1 MKRSKARHN
10 NKYVFPFGSA
20 KEGLLLSLMLLAPCT
35 LPLAPCSSPLLYAQ
49 DAPQVPSL
57 VVNIIIDQ
65 LRSDYLDAFTPL
77 YGQGG
82 FQRLK
87 EQGRFYSQ
95 AEYPFSS
102 PDQASAMACLM
113 TGTSPYVNGIVGT
126 HWLDRQTLL
135 PVFCVDDNN
144 YPGIHTNEKSSPKL
158 LAVSTIGD
166 ELKISSDGKSLV
178 FSIAPTRESAILS
191 AGHAGNEAFWLD
203 DWTGKWAATCYY
215 DNYPEWAT
223 RYDVYSS
230 LESRIDDIHWKPLN
244 DEVSNFHYFMAGGTK
259 GKAFSHKFNSN
270 RKFREFKATAC
281 VNDEINRFAK
291 EAIEN
296 TGLGTDDVTDML
308 TLTYYAGA
316 YDHQSAMKYG
326 MEMQD
331 TYARLDRQL
340 EEIFDFIEQ
349 KVGMDKTLFVVTS
362 TGYFDSE
369 EMMDLSKY
377 RIPTG
382 IFSITKAQALL
393 NMYLIAVYGP
403 GNYVE
408 TVIDNQIYLNLKLIE
423 NRSLNLSEVLD
434 RCSAFLIQLSGVKDV
449 YTSQRLSLGAWTP
462 GINKLRNAYNPKCS
476 GDILIQVSPGWV
488 LKNEDTHDL
497 SLSRESYLNF
507 PLFLMGPGIVPEKV
521 RIPVSI
527 DQVAPTI
534 AQALRIRAPNACPQA
549 PLNY

>member
-1 MKRSKARHN
+1 M
-10 NKYVFPFGSA
+10 
-20 KEGLLLSLMLLAPCT
+20 
-35 LPLAPCSSPLLYAQ
+35 AQ

-57 VVNIIIDQ
+57 VVNIVIDQ

-82 FQRLK
+82 FLRLK
-87 EQGRFYSQ
+87 EQGRYYSQ
-95 AEYPFSS
+95 AEYPFNS
-102 PDQASAMACLM
+102 PDRASAIACLM
-113 TGTSPYVNGIVGT
+113 TGTSPYANGIVGT
-126 HWLDRQTLL
+126 RWLDRQTLL
-135 PVFCVDDNN
+135 PVFCVDDNH
-144 YPGIHTNEKSSPKL
+144 YPGIHTSEKSSPKH

-166 ELKISSDGKSLV
+166 ELKVSSEGKSMV
-178 FSIAPTRESAILS
+178 FSIAPTRESAILG

-215 DNYPEWAT
+215 DDYPEWAT
-223 RYDVYSS
+223 KYDIYSS

-244 DEVSNFHYFMAGGTK
+244 DEVTNFHYFMAGGTK
-259 GKAFSHKFNSN
+259 GKTFSHKFNSN

-291 EAIEN
+291 EAIEKA
-296 TGLGTDDVTDML
+296 GLGTDDITDML

-316 YDHQSAMKYG
+316 YDHQSATQYSL
-326 MEMQD
+326 EMQD

-340 EEIFDFIEQ
+340 EELFDFIGQ

-393 NMYLIAVYGP
+393 NMYLIAVYGQ

-462 GINKLRNAYNPKCS
+462 GISKLRNAYNPKCS

-497 SLSRESYLNF
+497 SLSRESYLSF

>member
-1 MKRSKARHN
+1 MPGVVTLILHS
-10 NKYVFPFGSA
+10 
-20 KEGLLLSLMLLAPCT
+20 SLFT
-35 LPLAPCSSPLLYAQ
+35 LHSFAQ

-57 VVNIIIDQ
+57 VVNIVIDQ

-95 AEYPFSS
+95 AEYPFNS

-135 PVFCVDDNN
+135 PVFCVDDDSF
-144 YPGIHTNEKSSPKL
+144 PGIHTSEKSSPKH
-158 LAVSTIGD
+158 LAVSTITD
-166 ELKISSDGKSLV
+166 ELKISSEGKSIV
-178 FSIAPTRESAILS
+178 YSIAPTREAAIFG
-191 AGHAGNEAFWLD
+191 AGHAANEAFWLD
-203 DWTGKWAATCYY
+203 DWTGKWAASCYY
-215 DNYPEWAT
+215 DDYPDWAT
-223 RYDVYSS
+223 EYDVRSS
-230 LESRIDDIHWKPLN
+230 LESRIADIQWKPLN
-244 DEVSNFHYFMAGGTK
+244 EEVTNFQYFVSSAESK

-281 VNDEINRFAK
+281 VNDEINLFAK
-291 EAIEN
+291 EAIEKA
-296 TGLGTDDVTDML
+296 GLGTDAVTDML

-316 YDHQSAMKYG
+316 YDHQSAMQYG

-340 EEIFDFIEQ
+340 EDLFDYVGE

-369 EMMDLSKY
+369 ELMDLSKY

-382 IFSITKAQALL
+382 IFSITKAQLLL

-408 TVIDNQIYLNLKLIE
+408 TAIDNQIYLNLKLIE
-423 NRSLNLSEVLD
+423 NRNLNLAEVLD
-434 RCSAFLIQLSGVKDV
+434 RCSAFLIQLNGVKDV
-449 YTSQRLSLGAWTP
+449 YTSQRLALGAWTP
-462 GINKLRNAYNPKCS
+462 GISKLRNAYNPKCS
-476 GDILIQVSPGWV
+476 GDILIQVSPGW
-488 LKNEDTHDL
+488 LLNNEDTHEQ
-497 SLSRESYLNF
+497 SLSRESYLSF
-507 PLFLMGPGIVPEKV
+507 PLFFMGAGIVPEKV
-521 RIPVSI
+521 RIPVTI

-534 AQALRIRAPNACPQA
+534 AQTLRIRAPNACPQA

>member
-1 MKRSKARHN
+1 MTA
-10 NKYVFPFGSA
+10 NKYRLIS
-20 KEGLLLSLMLLAPCT
+20 SLIALLAVT
-35 LPLAPCSSPLLYAQ
+35 GAGAQ
-49 DAPQVPSL
+49 DTQGVPSL
-57 VVNIIIDQ
+57 VVHIVIDQ
-65 LRSDYLDAFTPL
+65 LRSDYMDAFTPL

-113 TGTSPYVNGIVGT
+113 TGTSPYVNGIVGDR
-126 HWLDRQTLL
+126 WLDRQTLR
-135 PVFCVDDNN
+135 PVFCVDDDT
-144 YPGIHTNEKSSPKL
+144 YPGILTEEKSSPKH
-158 LAVSTIGD
+158 LAVSTIAD
-166 ELKISSDGKSLV
+166 ELKISSEGKSAV
-178 FSIAPTRESAILS
+178 YSIAPTREAAVLG
-191 AGHAGNEAFWLD
+191 AGHAGNGAFWLD
-203 DWTGKWAATCYY
+203 DWTGQWATTCYY
-215 DNYPEWAT
+215 DNYPDWAT
-223 RYDVYSS
+223 DFDKTAS
-230 LESRIDDIHWKPLN
+230 LGERIGDILWAPLN
-244 DEVSNFHYFMAGGTK
+244 EEVANFQYFVSD
-259 GKAFSHKFNSN
+259 KAKAKPFSHRFRTP
-270 RKFREFKATAC
+270 RKYREFKASAL
-281 VNDEINRFAK
+281 VNDEVNRFAK
-291 EAIEN
+291 QAIEKA
-296 TGLGTDDVTDML
+296 GLGKDAVTDLL
-308 TLTYYAGA
+308 TLTYYAGT
-316 YDHQSAMKYG
+316 YDHQSATQYG

-340 EEIFDFIEQ
+340 EEIIDFVEET
-349 KVGMDKTLFVVTS
+349 VGQGETLFVVTS

-382 IFSITKAQALL
+382 VFSITKAQALL

-408 TVIDNQIYLNLKLIE
+408 TAIDNQIYLNLKLIE
-423 NRSLNLSEVLD
+423 NRSLNLTEVLD

-462 GINKLRNAYNPKCS
+462 GISKLRNAYNPKCS

-488 LKNEDTHDL
+488 LKNEDTIEQ
-497 SLSRESYLNF
+497 SLSRESYLSF
-507 PLFLMGPGIVPEKV
+507 PLFFFGWKVVPEKV

-527 DQVAPTI
+527 DQIAPTV
-534 AQALRIRAPNACPQA
+534 AQTLRIRAPNACPQA

>member
-1 MKRSKARHN
+1 MSQRFLYS
-10 NKYVFPFGSA
+10 
-20 KEGLLLSLMLLAPCT
+20 LLVLAQWSMVNGQW
-35 LPLAPCSSPLLYAQ
+35 AMAQ
-49 DAPQVPSL
+49 EAPQVPSL

-65 LRSDYLDAFTPL
+65 LRSDYMDAFTPL

-102 PDQASAMACLM
+102 PDPASATACLM
-113 TGTSPYVNGIVGT
+113 TGTSPYVNGIVGN
-126 HWLDRQTLL
+126 HWLDRQTLR
-135 PVFCVDDNN
+135 PVFCVDDDI
-144 YPGIHTNEKSSPKL
+144 YPGIHTTEKSSPKH

-166 ELKISSDGKSLV
+166 ELKISSEGKGLV
-178 FSIAPTRESAILS
+178 YSIAPTRETAIIA

-203 DWTGKWAATCYY
+203 DWSGKWATTCYY
-215 DNYPEWAT
+215 DNYPDWAT
-223 RYDVYSS
+223 EYDVRSP
-230 LESRIDDIHWKPLN
+230 LESRIDNILWKPLN
-244 DEVSNFHYFMAGGTK
+244 DDVANFQYFVSTGKNQV
-259 GKAFSHKFNSN
+259 KAFSHKFNSN
-270 RKFREFKATAC
+270 RKYREFKATAC
-281 VNDEINRFAK
+281 VNDEVNRFAMLT
-291 EAIEN
+291 IEKA
-296 TGLGTDDVTDML
+296 GLGTDAVTDML

-326 MEMQD
+326 MEMLD

-340 EEIFDFIEQ
+340 EEIFNFVDE
-349 KVGMDKTLFVVTS
+349 KVGMDKALFIVTS

-382 IFSITKAQALL
+382 VFSITKAQALL

-408 TVIDNQIYLNLKLIE
+408 TAIDNQLYLNLKLIE
-423 NRSLNLSEVLD
+423 NRSLNLAEVLD

-449 YTSQRLSLGAWTP
+449 YTSQRLALGAWTP
-462 GINKLRNAYNPKCS
+462 GISKLRNAYNPKCS
-476 GDILIQVSPGWV
+476 GDILIQVSPGWL
-488 LKNEDTHDL
+488 LKNEETIEQ
-497 SLSRESYLNF
+497 SLCRESYLSF
-507 PLFLMGPGIVPEKV
+507 PLFFLGAGIVPEKV
-521 RIPVSI
+521 HIPVTI
-527 DQVAPTI
+527 DRVAPTI
-534 AQALRIRAPNACPQA
+534 AQTLRIRAPNACPQA

>member
-1 MKRSKARHN
+1 MNRS
-10 NKYVFPFGSA
+10 FLPS
-20 KEGLLLSLMLLAPCT
+20 LLFLVQWSMVNGQWPMAQVH
-35 LPLAPCSSPLLYAQ
+35 AQ

-57 VVNIIIDQ
+57 VVNIVIDQ
-65 LRSDYLDAFTPL
+65 LRSDYMDAFMPL

-95 AEYPFSS
+95 AEYPFNS
-102 PDQASAMACLM
+102 PDRASAIACLV
-113 TGTSPYVNGIVGT
+113 TGTSPYVNGIVAER
-126 HWLDRQTLL
+126 WLDRQTLL
-135 PVFCVDDNN
+135 PVFSVDDET
-144 YPGIHTNEKSSPKL
+144 YPGIHTSDRSSPKH

-166 ELKISSDGKSLV
+166 ELKVSSEGKSIV
-178 FSIAPTRESAILS
+178 YSIAPTREAAVL
-191 AGHAGNEAFWLD
+191 ATGHAGNEAFWLD
-203 DWTGKWAATCYY
+203 DWSGKWAATCYY
-215 DNYPEWAT
+215 DDYPDWAT
-223 RYDVYSS
+223 EYDVRSS
-230 LESRIDDIHWKPLN
+230 LASRIENIHWEPLN
-244 DEVSNFHYFMAGGTK
+244 DQVASFQYFVSSGGK
-259 GKAFSHKFNSN
+259 RVKPFSHKFNSN
-270 RKFREFKATAC
+270 RKYREFKASAC
-281 VNDEINRFAK
+281 VNDEINLFAK
-291 EAIEN
+291 TAIEKA
-296 TGLGTDDVTDML
+296 GLGTDAVTDML

-316 YDHQSAMKYG
+316 YDHQSARQYD

-340 EEIFDFIEQ
+340 EELFNYIEQ

-408 TVIDNQIYLNLKLIE
+408 TAIDNQIYLNLKLIE
-423 NRSLNLSEVLD
+423 SRSLNLAEVLD

-449 YTSQRLSLGAWTP
+449 YTSQRLALGAWTP
-462 GINKLRNAYNPKCS
+462 GISKLHNAYNPKCS
-476 GDILIQVSPGWV
+476 GDILIQVSPGW
-488 LKNEDTHDL
+488 LLNNEDTHEQ
-497 SLSRESYLNF
+497 SLSRESYLSF
-507 PLFLMGPGIVPEKV
+507 PLFFMGAGVVPEKV
-521 RIPVSI
+521 RIPGTI
-527 DQVAPTI
+527 DQVAPTV
-534 AQALRIRAPNACPQA
+534 AQTLRIRAPNACPQA

>member
-1 MKRSKARHN
+1 VNKTPIHN
-10 NKYVFPFGSA
+10 NNRSFVCRLMPGVVTLILHS
-20 KEGLLLSLMLLAPCT
+20 SLFSLH
-35 LPLAPCSSPLLYAQ
+35 SFAQ

-57 VVNIIIDQ
+57 VVNIVIDQ

-77 YGQGG
+77 YGENG
-82 FQRLK
+82 FLRLK
-87 EQGRFYSQ
+87 EQGRYYSQ
-95 AEYPFSS
+95 AEYPFSA

-113 TGTSPYVNGIVGT
+113 TGTSPYANGIVGDR
-126 HWLDRQTLL
+126 WLNRQTLR
-135 PVFCVDDNN
+135 PVFCVDDDI
-144 YPGIHTNEKSSPKL
+144 YPGIHTDEKSSPKH

-166 ELKISSDGKSLV
+166 ELKVASEGKSIIY
-178 FSIAPTRESAILS
+178 SIAPSRETAILG
-191 AGHAGNEAFWLD
+191 AGHAGNGAFWLD
-203 DWTGKWAATCYY
+203 DWTGKWATTCYY
-215 DNYPEWAT
+215 DDYPDWAT
-223 RYDVYSS
+223 LYDINSS
-230 LESRIDDIHWKPLN
+230 LESRIDDIQWKPLN
-244 DEVSNFHYFMAGGTK
+244 DQVANFNYFVSDGAK
-259 GKAFSHKFNSN
+259 SKPFSHKFKSA

-281 VNDEINRFAK
+281 VNDEINLFAK
-291 EAIEN
+291 EAIEKA
-296 TGLGTDDVTDML
+296 GLGTDAVTDLL
-308 TLTYYAGA
+308 TITYYAGA
-316 YDHQSAMKYG
+316 YDHQSAMQYG

-340 EEIFDFIEQ
+340 ADLFDFVGQ

-408 TVIDNQIYLNLKLIE
+408 TAIDNQIYLNLKLIE
-423 NRSLNLSEVLD
+423 NRNLNLAEVLD

-449 YTSQRLSLGAWTP
+449 YTSQRLALGAWTP
-462 GINKLRNAYNPKCS
+462 GISKLRNAYNPKCS
-476 GDILIQVSPGWV
+476 GDILIQVSPGWL
-488 LKNEDTHDL
+488 LKNEDTHEQ
-497 SLSRESYLNF
+497 SLSRESYLSF
-507 PLFLMGPGIVPEKV
+507 PLFFMGADIIPEKV

-527 DQVAPTI
+527 DHVAPTI
-534 AQALRIRAPNACPQA
+534 AQALRIRAPNACPLA

>member
-1 MKRSKARHN
+1 MAV
-10 NKYVFPFGSA
+10 NKYR
-20 KEGLLLSLMLLAPCT
+20 LLSSLIVLLAVT
-35 LPLAPCSSPLLYAQ
+35 GSNAQ

-57 VVNIIIDQ
+57 VVNIVIDQ

-77 YGQGG
+77 YGQRG

-113 TGTSPYVNGIVGT
+113 TGTSPYANGIVGDR
-126 HWLDRQTLL
+126 WLDRQTLR
-135 PVFCVDDNN
+135 PVFCVDDET
-144 YPGIHTNEKSSPKL
+144 YPGILTDEKSSPKH

-166 ELKISSDGKSLV
+166 ELKVSSEGKSLV
-178 FSIAPTRESAILS
+178 YSIAPTREAAILG
-191 AGHAGNEAFWLD
+191 AGHAGNGAFWLD
-203 DWTGKWAATCYY
+203 DWTGKWATTCYY

-223 RYDVYSS
+223 EYDKLSS
-230 LESRIDDIHWKPLN
+230 LEDRIGDIHYEPLN
-244 DEVSNFHYFMAGGTK
+244 EQVVNFHYFVSTGAK
-259 GKAFSHKFNSN
+259 VKPFSHKFKSG

-281 VNDEINRFAK
+281 VNDEVNHFAK
-291 EAIEN
+291 HTIEKA
-296 TGLGTDDVTDML
+296 GLGTDAVTDLL
-308 TLTYYAGA
+308 TLTYYAGT
-316 YDHQSAMKYG
+316 YDHQSAIGYG

-340 EEIFDFIEQ
+340 EELFDFIDE
-349 KVGMDKTLFVVTS
+349 KVGSDKTLFVVTS

-382 IFSITKAQALL
+382 VFSITKAQALL
-393 NMYLIAVYGP
+393 NMYLIAVYGQ

-408 TVIDNQIYLNLKLIE
+408 TAIDNQLYLNLKLIE
-423 NRSLNLSEVLD
+423 NRNLNLTEVLD

-449 YTSQRLSLGAWTP
+449 YTSQRLALGAGTP
-462 GINKLRNAYNPKCS
+462 GISKLRNAYNPKCS

-488 LKNEDTHDL
+488 LKNEDTHDQ
-497 SLSRESYLNF
+497 SLSRESYLSF
-507 PLFLMGPGIVPEKV
+507 PLFFLGAGIVPEKV

-534 AQALRIRAPNACPQA
+534 AQTLRIRAPNACPQA

>member
-1 MKRSKARHN
+1 MNRSLAKHN
-10 NKYVFPFGSA
+10 NKNVSPFAGA
-20 KEGLLLSLMLLAPCT
+20 KGGLLLSLLLLAPYS
-35 LPLAPCSSPLLYAQ
+35 LSLLQAQ
-49 DAPQVPSL
+49 NVPQVPSL
-57 VVNIIIDQ
+57 VVNIVIDQ

-113 TGTSPYVNGIVGT
+113 TGTSPYVNGIVGS
-126 HWLDRQTLL
+126 HWLDRETLL
-135 PVFCVDDNN
+135 PVFCVDDET
-144 YPGIHTNEKSSPKL
+144 YPGIHTSEKSSPKH
-158 LAVSTIGD
+158 LAVSTICD
-166 ELKISSDGKSLV
+166 ELKISSEGKSIV
-178 FSIAPTRESAILS
+178 YSIAPTREAAIFG

-203 DWTGKWAATCYY
+203 DWTGKWAASCYY
-215 DNYPEWAT
+215 DDYPDWAT
-223 RYDVYSS
+223 EYDVRSS
-230 LESRIDDIHWKPLN
+230 LESRIANIQWKPLN
-244 DEVSNFHYFMAGGTK
+244 DQVTNFQYFVSSGGGN

-281 VNDEINRFAK
+281 VNDEINLFAK
-291 EAIEN
+291 ESIEKA
-296 TGLGTDDVTDML
+296 GLGTDAVTDML

-316 YDHQSAMKYG
+316 YDHQSAMQYG

-340 EEIFDFIEQ
+340 EELFDFVEE

-369 EMMDLSKY
+369 ELMDLSKY

-382 IFSITKAQALL
+382 IFSITKAQLLL

-408 TVIDNQIYLNLKLIE
+408 TAIDNQIYLNLKLIE
-423 NRSLNLSEVLD
+423 NRNLNLAEVLD
-434 RCSAFLIQLSGVKDV
+434 RCSAFLIQLKGVKDV
-449 YTSQRLSLGAWTP
+449 YTSQRLALGAWTP
-462 GINKLRNAYNPKCS
+462 GISKLRNAYNPKCS
-476 GDILIQVSPGWV
+476 GDILIQVSPGW
-488 LKNEDTHDL
+488 LLNNEDTHEQ
-497 SLSRESYLNF
+497 SLSRESYLSF
-507 PLFLMGPGIVPEKV
+507 PLFFMGAGIVPEKV
-521 RIPVSI
+521 RIPVTI

-534 AQALRIRAPNACPQA
+534 AQTLRIRAPNACPQA

>member
-1 MKRSKARHN
+1 M
-10 NKYVFPFGSA
+10 V
-20 KEGLLLSLMLLAPCT
+20 M
-35 LPLAPCSSPLLYAQ
+35 AQ

-57 VVNIIIDQ
+57 VVNIVIDQ

-82 FQRLK
+82 FLRLK

-102 PDQASAMACLM
+102 PDRASAMACLM

-135 PVFCVDDNN
+135 PVFCVDDDI
-144 YPGIHTNEKSSPKL
+144 YPGIHTDEKSSPKH

-166 ELKISSDGKSLV
+166 ELKVSSEGKSIV
-178 FSIAPTRESAILS
+178 YSIAPTREAAVLG

-215 DNYPEWAT
+215 DNYPDWAT
-223 RYDVYSS
+223 EYDVHSS
-230 LESRIDDIHWKPLN
+230 LESRIDNIIWKPLN
-244 DEVSNFHYFMAGGTK
+244 DDVANFHYFIASDKASKT
-259 GKAFSHKFNSN
+259 KAFSHKFNSN

-281 VNDEINRFAK
+281 VNDEVNLFAK
-291 EAIEN
+291 EAIEKA
-296 TGLGTDDVTDML
+296 GLGTDAVTDLL

-316 YDHQSAMKYG
+316 YDHQSAMQYG

-340 EEIFDFIEQ
+340 EELFTFVEE

-362 TGYFDSE
+362 TGYFESE

-382 IFSITKAQALL
+382 VFSITKAQALL

-408 TVIDNQIYLNLKLIE
+408 TAIDNQIYLNLKLIE
-423 NRSLNLSEVLD
+423 NRSLNLTEVLD

-449 YTSQRLSLGAWTP
+449 YTSQRLALGAGTP
-462 GINKLRNAYNPKCS
+462 FISRLRNAYNPKCS
-476 GDILIQVSPGWV
+476 GDILIQVSPGWL
-488 LKNEDTHDL
+488 LKNEDTHEQ
-497 SLSRESYLNF
+497 SLCRESYLSF
-507 PLFLMGPGIVPEKV
+507 PLFFMGASIVPEKV

-527 DQVAPTI
+527 DQIAPTI